1 MMGREHWI
9 ETTLGQIATH
19 PQYGW
24 TTKAGRSGKYKYFRT
39 TDIDSTINWGSV
51 PYCVQIPQN
60 PDDYTIRKNDILV
73 SRAGSIGYNIRFDE
87 DHLDTLFASYL
98 IRFRPINPIDSKF
111 ISYYLQTNVYW
122 SFINESQSGIAVPNV
137 NATKLSELPFPLP
150 PLGEQKRIV
159 EKLDDILPKVE
170 STKARLEA
178 IPVILKKF
186 RQSVLAA
193 ACSGR
198 LTEDWR
204 EGKGDIEK
212 VNIDN
217 IDSYD
222 PDSIYT
228 HTSSTDLPETW
239 SYTKFSSVGK
249 IISGGTPSRSNPDYW
264 EGDIPWVSAKDMKYD
279 LITSSIDKITSQAV
293 EEARVKIIPT
303 NSLLFV
309 VRGMILIHTFPVAV
323 TQVKLAINQD
333 LKALLPCDKYNSKY
347 LLYFFKSQQ
356 ANILQTVKE
365 ASHGTRRL
373 EMTTL
378 GNWAIATPPLME
390 QDEIVQRV
398 ERLFSLADSIEEKYN
413 KAMGRVDNIEQSVLA
428 KAFRGELVDPDPDDE
443 PVDALLARIFEEK
456 GKIED
461 EGRSRK
467 ARKRKGKG

>member
-1 MMGREHWI
+1 MGKEHWI

-24 TTKAGRSGKYKYFRT
+24 TTKAGRTGKYKYFRT
-39 TDIDSTINWGSV
+39 TDIDSIINWGSV

-111 ISYYLQTNVYW
+111 ISYYLQTKVYW

-150 PLGEQKRIV
+150 PFGEQKRIV
-159 EKLDDILPKVE
+159 EKLDDILPNVR
-170 STKARLEA
+170 SVKARLEK
-178 IPVILKKF
+178 IPIILKKF

-204 EGKGDIEK
+204 EGK
-212 VNIDN
+212 
-217 IDSYD
+217 
-222 PDSIYT
+222 
-228 HTSSTDLPETW
+228 DLPEWEDAELSTIAQIIDPNPSHRYP
-239 SYTKFSSVGK
+239 SYVKGSVPILATEQFDG
-249 IISGGTPSRSNPDYW
+249 INGW
-264 EGDIPWVSAKDMKYD
+264 DITSAKCVNKAFYEERVQRHGFHDDDIIFARKGRLGLARRPPKIPQYVFSHTLFIIRTNPTLQSD
-279 LITSSIDKITSQAV
+279 YLLWFLRQESIVSWLIAEMNSNTGVPTLGKGILEKLPVTIPPLTEQ
-293 EEARVKIIPT
+293 EEIVLRIEK
-303 NSLLFV
+303 LFV
-309 VRGMILIHTFPVAV
+309 
-323 TQVKLAINQD
+323 
-333 LKALLPCDKYNSKY
+333 
-347 LLYFFKSQQ
+347 
-356 ANILQTVKE
+356 
-365 ASHGTRRL
+365 
-373 EMTTL
+373 
-378 GNWAIATPPLME
+378 
-390 QDEIVQRV
+390 
-398 ERLFSLADSIEEKYN
+398 LADSIEEKYN

-428 KAFRGELVDPDPDDE
+428 KAFRGELVAPDPNDE
-443 PVDALLARIFEEK
+443 PADALLARILEEK

-467 ARKRKGKG
+467 ARKRKG